1 MHRLSN
7 VRIHDERHEID
18 SVRRSHIINQNDR
31 SRGMQILQQAQ
42 GYYMAMERYRRNRE
56 RYKRYTKGN
65 QWGDIITVDG
75 ERMTEEEYIKRQGNV
90 PLQNNLIGRTVRNV
104 IGEYS
109 KQNTEPTCVA
119 RDRDEQQL
127 AETVSTLLQYN
138 MQVNRMQEMNSK
150 AFWEFLVGGM
160 PVQRKT
166 YSWNTA
172 TQRMDNWTYN
182 VSPNNFIVDNNMR
195 DIRMWDCSFVGEI
208 HDLDFG
214 QVCSLAGNPME
225 YQRLAEIYRTAR
237 DANSLNH
244 LWTDFGY
251 GQDYFSQ
258 DFLMPTDNTRCRVI
272 EVWRKEQKPR
282 YRCHDY
288 LKGKIFKVDECDYAA
303 MVLAENQ
310 KRLEMGQRN
319 GIPADEIPF
328 IEAEWFVDD
337 YWYYYFLSPCGD
349 ILSEGETPYKHKS
362 HPYVFKAYPFI
373 DGEINPFVADFI
385 DQQRYINRLLIL
397 QDFIIRASGKGA
409 LLVPEDC
416 LGNMKPQ
423 NFADA
428 WTKFNGVIVYKPGKS
443 GQVPKQVSANSTNIG
458 LHELLNLELKLFE
471 DISGV
476 NSALQGKASFAG
488 ESGSHAQVMA
498 QNAATSLVDLFN
510 SFNEFVREG
519 AYKDVKNI
527 QQFYTEKDIYNIV
540 GKSGTDIS
548 RISDV
553 EVDLSMAQSQA
564 TPAYREAANNIL
576 LELYRAQA
584 ISVEQLLENG
594 NFPFAD
600 QLLQSIKSQK
610 QQIEQGQMPEG
621 ISPELLQQ
629 AQQGADMDAVNQLQN
644 AMRA

>member
-1 MHRLSN
+1 
-7 VRIHDERHEID
+7 
-18 SVRRSHIINQNDR
+18 
-31 SRGMQILQQAQ
+31 
-42 GYYMAMERYRRNRE
+42 
-56 RYKRYTKGN
+56 
-65 QWGDIITVDG
+65 
-75 ERMTEEEYIKRQGNV
+75 
-90 PLQNNLIGRTVRNV
+90 
-104 IGEYS
+104 
-109 KQNTEPTCVA
+109 
-119 RDRDEQQL
+119 
-127 AETVSTLLQYN
+127 
-138 MQVNRMQEMNSK
+138 
-150 AFWEFLVGGM
+150 
-160 PVQRKT
+160 
-166 YSWNTA
+166 
-172 TQRMDNWTYN
+172 
-182 VSPNNFIVDNNMR
+182 
-195 DIRMWDCSFVGEI
+195 
-208 HDLDFG
+208 
-214 QVCSLAGNPME
+214 
-225 YQRLAEIYRTAR
+225 
-237 DANSLNH
+237 
-244 LWTDFGY
+244 
-251 GQDYFSQ
+251 
-258 DFLMPTDNTRCRVI
+258 
-272 EVWRKEQKPR
+272 
-282 YRCHDY
+282 
-288 LKGKIFKVDECDYAA
+288 
-303 MVLAENQ
+303 
-310 KRLEMGQRN
+310 
-319 GIPADEIPF
+319 
-328 IEAEWFVDD
+328 
-337 YWYYYFLSPCGD
+337 
-349 ILSEGETPYKHKS
+349 
-362 HPYVFKAYPFI
+362 
-373 DGEINPFVADFI
+373 
-385 DQQRYINRLLIL
+385 
-397 QDFIIRASGKGA
+397 
-409 LLVPEDC
+409 
-416 LGNMKPQ
+416 MKPQ